1 MSDDADKDDKT
12 EAASQRRLQQAAEKG
27 QIAVGRDA
35 TTVLSLCA
43 GAAALVFLGGTL
55 VEELTRLAAAAARG
69 LADPSPR
76 GWSGLAFAPVRTAGI
91 ICAATALAAF
101 AGGVAQT
108 RGRVWPHLALPDV
121 ERLWQGSKLTRLV
134 SREMLADLG
143 LAAVK
148 VVAVGAAAWVA
159 LRDEFLTLPTLLH
172 VEKAQL
178 LGAAFQPLVDA
189 LPWLGVALVCTAGV
203 DLAVA
208 HRRFGARM
216 RMTRDELKREHK
228 EDEGDPLL
236 RSQRRRRHREMSRAR
251 VAVEVP
257 QADALLVNPTH
268 VAVAI
273 RYRRGDDRAP
283 KVVAKGKGQLAEIM
297 RDLARANAV
306 PIVEDVPL
314 ARLLYRRV
322 KVGREIPAET
332 YKAVAAILAFVYRL
346 RGRSAA

>member
-1 MSDDADKDDKT
+1 MADEEKDDKT

-27 QIAVGRDA
+27 QIPLGRDLN
-35 TTVLSLCA
+35 TVVAICA
-43 GAAALVFLGGTL
+43 GAAALYFLGSTL
-55 VEELTRLAAAAARG
+55 VGELAVLAAAAARG
-69 LADPSPR
+69 LTEPTPR
-76 GWSGLAFAPVRTAGI
+76 SWLGLAAAPMRTTAI
-91 ICAATALAAF
+91 ICGSAALAAIG
-101 AGGVAQT
+101 AGAVQT
-108 RGRVWPHLALPDV
+108 RGRFWPNLALPDP

-143 LAAVK
+143 MACVK
-148 VVAVGAAAWVA
+148 VVAVGAAAWFA

-172 VEKAQL
+172 VEPLSL
-178 LGAAFQPLVDA
+178 LDAAFDPLARA
-189 LPWLGVALVCTAGV
+189 LPWLAVSLFVAAGA
-203 DLAVA
+203 DLALS
-208 HRRFGARM
+208 RYRFGTKM

-236 RSQRRRRHREMSRAR
+236 RGQRRRRQREASRAR

-273 RYRRGDDRAP
+273 RYRRGTDRAP
-283 KVVAKGKGQLAEIM
+283 KVIAKGKGQLAEIM
-297 RDLARANAV
+297 RDLARTNAV
-306 PIVEDVPL
+306 PIVEDIPL

-332 YKAVAAILAFVYRL
+332 YKAVAAILAFVYRVT
-346 RGRSAA
+346 GRSAA